1 MKCNPKAAPRPTKDD
16 YEWYKGNTLLTS
28 SPPYTIEYGEYSTLI
43 IDNVEKNRDE
53 GDYKCFAKNFLGND
67 EATGKATVL
76 GENIMMYRFDT
87 KSFRYKSFRGY
98 KLKQ

>member
-1 MKCNPKAAPRPTKDD
+1 MKCNPKAAPRPTRVQYK
-16 YEWYKGNTLLTS
+16 WYKGNTLLTS
-28 SPPYTIEYGEYSTLI
+28 SSDSPYTIEYGEYSTLI
-43 IDNVEKNRDE
+43 IDNVDKNRDE
-53 GDYKCFAKNFLGND
+53 GDYKCFAENFLGSD

-87 KSFRYKSFRGY
+87 KSFRGY

>member
-1 MKCNPKAAPRPTKDD
+1 MKCNPKAAPRPTKDN
-16 YEWYKGNTLLTS
+16 YKWYKGNTLLTS
-28 SPPYTIEYGEYSTLI
+28 SPPYKIEYGEYSTLI
-43 IDNVEKNRDE
+43 IDNVDKNRDE
-53 GDYKCFAKNFLGND
+53 GDYKCFAENFLGSH

-87 KSFRYKSFRGY
+87 KSFRGY